1 MELNWTTVVLEI
13 VNFLVLVWILKHF
26 LYRPVLRVVEQRRAA
41 IEATVSEARQR
52 EQAAEEL
59 RTQFEKRL
67 ADWQQDK
74 QEAHDELQREI
85 RHQRS
90 RAMDELRQTLGAE
103 REKASVVDQRQQR
116 EREEARQRAALELG
130 ARFAS
135 KLLRNLSGPQLEA
148 RIVELVCT
156 ELAELP
162 DKRQS
167 ALRRAVSDDAD
178 AIRVHSAFTLEDAQ
192 RQQLS
197 QALQTVLGTE
207 IKLFFTQEPELI
219 AGLRLSVGDWALAA
233 NLRDELKG
241 FTDLVHD
248 VG

>member
-13 VNFLVLVWILKHF
+13 VNFLVLVWILQHF

-41 IEATVSEARQR
+41 IEATVNEARQR

-59 RTQFEKRL
+59 RAQFEKRQ
-67 ADWQQDK
+67 AEWQQDK
-74 QEAHDELQREI
+74 QAARDELQREI

-103 REKASVVDQRQQR
+103 RERASVIDQRQQR
-116 EREEARQRAALELG
+116 EREEVRQRAALQLG

-135 KLLRNLSGPQLEA
+135 KLLRDLSGPQLEA
-148 RIVELVCT
+148 RIVELVCS
-156 ELAELP
+156 ELAVLP
-162 DKRQS
+162 DRRQS
-167 ALRRAVSDDAD
+167 ALRRAVSDDTD
-178 AIRVHSAFTLEDAQ
+178 AIQVHSAFTLDDAQ
-192 RQQLS
+192 RRTLS
-197 QALQTVLGTE
+197 QALQKFLGRE
-207 IKLFFTQEPELI
+207 ITLSFTQEPELI
-219 AGLRLSVGDWALAA
+219 AGLRLSIGDWVLEA